1 MVWRFKTYRLTIVL
15 KYFLIEKFHSMKKHI
30 KLISVICLALS
41 INTGIAGNPDR
52 SGQAGASELL
62 INPFARSSGWGG
74 ANIGSSRGLE
84 SQYLNI
90 AGLAFT
96 KKTEIGLTRTNWLQ
110 GSGVFINSFGI
121 AQRISE
127 TSVFGIGVMSM
138 SFGDIP
144 ITTVEQPDAT
154 GEIGRFSPSYMN
166 MSFSYAKAF
175 SNAIYGGINFKIITE
190 SIPDAAAQGLAID
203 AGIQYVTGAQE
214 QIKFGI
220 SLKNIG
226 STMKFSGDGLSFRG
240 FVPGAPDQM
249 TVQQRSEQFELPS
262 LLNIGGSY
270 DFNLVPEVHR
280 LTVAGTFTSNSFTK
294 DQFILGAEY
303 GLKNYLMLR
312 AGYTYE
318 NGINKVAERTT
329 ALTGPCAGFS
339 IQIPLKKESTSVF
352 AIDYSYRVSNPFSGS
367 HSIGLRID
375 L

>member
-1 MVWRFKTYRLTIVL
+1 
-15 KYFLIEKFHSMKKHI
+15 MKKHI
-30 KLISVICLALS
+30 KLISVICLALA
-41 INTGIAGNPDR
+41 INYAIAGNPDR

-62 INPFARSSGWGG
+62 INPFAKSAGW
-74 ANIGSSRGLE
+74 AGSNVGNARGLE

-96 KKTEIGLTRTNWLQ
+96 NKTEIALVRTNWLQ

-121 AQRISE
+121 AQRLSE
-127 TSVFGIGVMSM
+127 TSVLGIGVMSM
-138 SFGDIP
+138 SFGDNP
-144 ITTVEQPDAT
+144 ITTVDQPDAK
-154 GEIGRFSPSYMN
+154 GEIGRFAPSYMN

-203 AGIQYVTGAQE
+203 AGIQYVTGADE

-226 STMKFSGDGLSFRG
+226 SRMKFSGDGLSFRG
-240 FVPGAPDQM
+240 FVPGAPEQM

-270 DFNLVPEVHR
+270 DFNIVKDIHR

-294 DQFILGAEY
+294 DQFILGLEY
-303 GLKNYLMLR
+303 GLKKYLMVR
-312 AGYTYE
+312 GGYAYE
-318 NGINKVAERTT
+318 SGINKTAERTT

-339 IQIPLKKESTSVF
+339 LQVPLKKESTSMIG
-352 AIDYSYRVSNPFSGS
+352 IDYAYRFSNPFSGC
-367 HSIGLRID
+367 HSIGIRID